1 MSFEFVSVG
10 KVNDKSE
17 AGNNFN
23 VFILRFPSW
32 LPESHKLLLG
42 VDLRCL
48 AQRRRRLLVMLPP
61 SVSQVTLKGLEG
73 RQEGVG

>member
-17 AGNNFN
+17 AINNFN

-32 LPESHKLLLG
+32 LPESHKVLLG

-48 AQRRRRLLVMLPP
+48 AQRRRLLVMLPP
-61 SVSQVTLKGLEG
+61 TVSQVTLKGLEG
-73 RQEGVG
+73 RQEGVR